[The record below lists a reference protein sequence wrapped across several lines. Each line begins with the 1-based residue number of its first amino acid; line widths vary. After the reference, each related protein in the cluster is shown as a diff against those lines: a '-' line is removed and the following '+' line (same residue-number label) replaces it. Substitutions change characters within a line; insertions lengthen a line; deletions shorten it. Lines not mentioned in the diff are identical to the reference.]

1 MSSPHRL
8 SIIDD
13 EELEKLSIYARHLLP
28 LLREERLD
36 DDVDISD
43 IEMTHYRLAKKRE
56 EQIKLEN
63 KDGTLRPPS
72 DESAKPKDRETEKLS
87 EIVERMNQLFEGEFT
102 EGDALSYARTIVTKL
117 RENERV
123 MTQLRE
129 NSPAQAMKGDFLSAV
144 ESAVIDSMETHSDL
158 AQQYLGKERIR
169 DAFARLVMDIILK
182 GEMVNGA

>member
-1 MSSPHRL
+1 M
-8 SIIDD
+8 
-13 EELEKLSIYARHLLP
+13 
-28 LLREERLD
+28 D

-87 EIVERMNQLFEGEFT
+87 EIVERMNQLFEGEFSN
-102 EGDALSYARTIVTKL
+102 GDTLSYARTIVTKL

-123 MTQLRE
+123 MNQLRE
-129 NSPAQAMKGDFLSAV
+129 NSPAQAMKGDFPMAV
-144 ESAVIDSMETHSDL
+144 EDAVIDSMETHSEM
-158 AQQYLGKERIR
+158 AQQFLGKERIR
-169 DAFARLVMDIILK
+169 KGFAKLIMDLIVK
-182 GEMVNGA
+182 GFGDDLSEGGK